1 MSFLIN
7 KVILK
12 VDGVMWYTFAAILLR
27 LMLELSYYFYVVPVH
42 SYNGFL
48 FQFDPSKY
56 IESWA
61 LYILLIQI
69 GPKKLKM
76 PSDLL
81 IAILLFTMVAPLLVF
96 YGLSGSQREHMYVV
110 LFGVVLVIIFSR
122 GRYLKLPV
130 INGTKNMLPAFL
142 WFFLIAVT
150 VEYIRRGGWQNLNF
164 DLLRVYE
171 FRQSSI
177 ENFGKGIFGYLTH
190 WGSKVVGPM
199 LLAISL
205 LKRNYANALFIAI
218 ILIFWFG
225 MSSHK
230 ATVFFPLAVFLM
242 WFFFRSSK
250 VLTIIPLGI
259 SLLIGFS
266 LAFYLLLG
274 ETIAASLFIRRLLF
288 LPAQLAFGY
297 YEYFSQNQFVYWSN
311 SIAASYIQY
320 PYNLAPPELIGNY
333 MGSGDYA
340 NTGFLATGYMHAGL
354 SGILLY
360 SSVAGLLLRLVDS
373 ISYKSLPLWFSSSIF
388 LIPWLTLVLS
398 SDLPTTLLSH
408 GFSIS
413 LLFLFLYR
421 SKKAHGTT
429 FSN

>member
-1 MSFLIN
+1 MSVFIN

-12 VDGVMWYTFAAILLR
+12 VDGVVWYMFATILLR
-27 LMLELSYYFYVVPVH
+27 LMLELSYYFYVVPIH

-48 FQFDPSKY
+48 FQFDSSKY
-56 IESWA
+56 IESWV

-69 GPKKLKM
+69 FPKKLKM

-81 IAILLFTMVAPLLVF
+81 IAILLFTFVAPLLVF
-96 YGLSGSQREHMYVV
+96 YGLSGSQREHIYII
-110 LFGVVLVIIFSR
+110 LFGVVLVFIFSR

-130 INGTKNMLPAFL
+130 ISGTKNMVPAFL

-150 VEYIRRGGWQNLNF
+150 VEYIRRGGLQNLSF
-164 DLLRVYE
+164 DFLKVYE

-177 ENFGKGIFGYLTH
+177 EKFGQGIFGYLTQ

-199 LLAISL
+199 LFAISL
-205 LKRNYANALFIAI
+205 LKRDYARALFIAI
-218 ILIFWFG
+218 ILVFWFG

-230 ATVFFPLAVFLM
+230 ATVFFPLAVFLI
-242 WFFFRSSK
+242 WSIFRSSK
-250 VLTIIPLGI
+250 VITIIPLGI

-266 LAFYLLLG
+266 LAFYLLFD
-274 ETIAASLFIRRLLF
+274 ETIFASLFIRRLLF
-288 LPAQLAFGY
+288 LPAQLTFVY

-311 SIAASYIQY
+311 SITAGYIQY
-320 PYNLAPPELIGNY
+320 PYKLVPPELIGNY

-340 NTGFLATGYMHAGL
+340 NAGFLATGYMHAGIL
-354 SGILLY
+354 GILLY
-360 SSVAGLLLRLVDS
+360 GSVAGLLLRLVDS
-373 ISYKSLPLWFSSSIF
+373 ISYNPLPFWVSSSIF

-421 SKKAHGTT
+421 SKKAHVST